1 MVTFTNDTQEINDML
16 SSTLTADEQQ
26 SVEEELVRIASQAQE
41 VPDDGTHHTTMEP
54 TLPSAPKHDM
64 AGMSSGRERTHE
76 VLVTEHAS

>member
-1 MVTFTNDTQEINDML
+1 ML

-41 VPDDGTHHTTMEP
+41 MPDAGTHRTTMEP

-64 AGMSSGRERTHE
+64 ARTSSGRERTHE